1 MGKYVKMWMNGESI
15 PYVLILILD
24 LEQETIFMMT
34 YPCLAIVNHHFP
46 ITNPWISNHFPWKSR
61 EYPMVL
67 STQSKNIKNKK
78 HT

>member
-1 MGKYVKMWMNGESI
+1 MRRGFRKFFSKALVTKYGKTMGKYVKMWMNGESI

-46 ITNPWISNHFPWKSR
+46 ITNPWISNHFP
-61 EYPMVL
+61 
-67 STQSKNIKNKK
+67 
-78 HT
+78 